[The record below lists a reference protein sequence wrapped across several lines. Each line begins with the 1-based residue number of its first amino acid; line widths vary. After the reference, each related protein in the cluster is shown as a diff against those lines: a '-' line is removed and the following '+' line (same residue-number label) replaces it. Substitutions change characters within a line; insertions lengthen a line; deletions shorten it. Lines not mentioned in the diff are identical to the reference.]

1 MHDLQHENEIYA
13 SSGSSVIARKRE
25 ETKKLEHFLE
35 DTFQL
40 QRYIVATGQKSMEIQ
55 TKIKTGLLGATEHPE
70 GHADIDMHRFAES
83 LITLFKDVQ
92 RGVEVRISKIIGDLE
107 GTLACEGMNH
117 PRK

>member
-1 MHDLQHENEIYA
+1 MYELQHENNIYA
-13 SSGSSVIARKRE
+13 TSGSAGVARKKE
-25 ETKKLEHFLE
+25 ETKRLEHFLE

-55 TKIKTGLLGATEHPE
+55 SKINTGFVGHPE
-70 GHADIDMHRFAES
+70 GHASIDMQRFGES

-92 RGVEVRISKIIGDLE
+92 RGLEVRIFKIIGDVE
-107 GTLACEGMNH
+107 GTLACEGMIH